1 MLTSEKIEQGAI
13 EFSINHDLAQF
24 AINAVFDTMIEALA
38 KGEGIEIRGFGSFTV
53 RNYPGREGRNPKTGE
68 IVSVPPRKKPF
79 FKVGKELKNRV
90 NSVQCPTD
98 MKFM

>member
-1 MLTSEKIEQGAI
+1 MLKSDMVEKVAKELN
-13 EFSINHDLAQF
+13 INHDLAQL
-24 AINAVFDTMIEALA
+24 AISAIFDTMSEALA

-53 RNYPGREGRNPKTGE
+53 RHYKGRDGRNPKTGE

-90 NSVQCPTD
+90 ND
-98 MKFM
+98 I

>member
-1 MLTSEKIEQGAI
+1 MLKSDLVEKIAKELN
-13 EFSINHDLAQF
+13 INHDLAQL
-24 AINAVFDTMIEALA
+24 AISAIFDTMSEALA

-53 RNYPGREGRNPKTGE
+53 RHYKGRDGRNPKTGE

-90 NSVQCPTD
+90 ND
-98 MKFM
+98 I

>member
-1 MLTSEKIEQGAI
+1 MLKSDLIEKVAKEL
-13 EFSINHDLAQF
+13 SINHDLAQF

-68 IVSVPPRKKPF
+68 IVNVPPRKKPF

-90 NSVQCPTD
+90 NSL
-98 MKFM
+98 

>member
-1 MLTSEKIEQGAI
+1 MLKSDMVEKIAKELN
-13 EFSINHDLAQF
+13 INHDLAQLAVS
-24 AINAVFDTMIEALA
+24 AIFDTMSEALA

-53 RNYPGREGRNPKTGE
+53 RHYKGRDGRNPKTGE

-90 NSVQCPTD
+90 ND
-98 MKFM
+98 I